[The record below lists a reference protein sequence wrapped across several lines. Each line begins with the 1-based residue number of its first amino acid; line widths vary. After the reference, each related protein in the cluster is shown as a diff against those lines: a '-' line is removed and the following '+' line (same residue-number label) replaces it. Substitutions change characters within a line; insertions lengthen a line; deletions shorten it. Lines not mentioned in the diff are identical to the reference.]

1 MSNINHR
8 TEEKVKCLIMIS
20 TLIDFQKWPE
30 TTSQSRASNSTR
42 LTSNI
47 AMNYDVLLLVS
58 TTRREL
64 KLLRL
69 VWHFDINLIFM
80 FY

>member
-1 MSNINHR
+1 MSDINHR
-8 TEEKVKCLIMIS
+8 ADEKVKCLMMIS
-20 TLIDFQKWPE
+20 ALIDFQKWPPKI
-30 TTSQSRASNSTR
+30 
-42 LTSNI
+42 NI